1 MPVAANSNYKG
12 NKIMVAANLKR
23 AGSELGAKTTYQL
36 FLEKEGIPAVR
47 GFHIEDIRQ
56 VELHPWDRM
65 GTAGVYL
72 NLEGSE
78 GVNDCYICEIPAGKS
93 INPQKHMFEQLV
105 YVVSGHGATT
115 VWRDGG
121 KKQTFEWGEGALF
134 SPPLNTWYQHFNGQ
148 ASAPVRLLA
157 MTNAPTVLNLYHNI
171 DFVFNCDYTFTDRYV
186 GEEDF
191 FSGKAKIPG
200 EGFVDTNF
208 IRDVRSYDLP
218 ERGDRGAGG
227 KMLMI
232 EMSNNVMSA
241 HISQFPVGTYK
252 KAHRHGA
259 GAHVLILKGEGLS
272 IMWPEGQDIKRY
284 NWRAGSLMVPP
295 ERWFHQHFNV
305 GGEPARYLALKPFSS
320 RKFPGL
326 RKQWGTSESVKLGG
340 DQIEYEDQDPRIHE
354 IFEEELAK
362 RGVQSQMGDVL
373 KAAS

>member
-1 MPVAANSNYKG
+1 MASSAATVK
-12 NKIMVAANLKR
+12 LQR
-23 AGSELGAKTTYQL
+23 AGNELGAKTTYQL
-36 FLEKEGIPAVR
+36 FLEREGVPALG
-47 GFHIEDIRQ
+47 GFHIEDINH
-56 VELHPWDRM
+56 VDLSPWPRV
-65 GTAGVYL
+65 GGRGVYL

-78 GVNDCYICEIPAGKS
+78 GVNNCYVCEIAPGKS
-93 INPQKHMFEQLV
+93 LEPQKHMFEALI

-115 VWRDGG
+115 IWQDDG
-121 KKQTFEWGEGALF
+121 KKQTFEWGEGSLF
-134 SPPLNTWYQHFNGQ
+134 SPPLNAWYQHFNGQ
-148 ASAPVRLLA
+148 GDRPVRLLA

-171 DFVFNCDYTFTDRYV
+171 DFVFDCDYRFADRYA
-186 GEEDF
+186 GEDDF
-191 FSGKAKIPG
+191 FNGQAKIPG
-200 EGFVDTNF
+200 EGFHDTNF
-208 IRDVRSYDLP
+208 IRDVRSYELP
-218 ERGDRGAGG
+218 ERNDRGAGG

-259 GAHVLILKGEGLS
+259 GAHVIILKGEGFS
-272 IMWPEGQDIKRY
+272 VMWKEGDDIKRY

-295 ERWFHQHFNV
+295 ERWFHQHFNA

-340 DQIEYEDQDPRIHE
+340 DQIEYEDEDPRVRAM
-354 IFEEELAK
+354 FEEELGK
-362 RGVQSQMGDVL
+362 RGVVSQMGPVY

>member
-1 MPVAANSNYKG
+1 
-12 NKIMVAANLKR
+12 MVAANLKR
-23 AGSELGAKTTYQL
+23 SGNELGAKTTYQL
-36 FLEKEGIPAVR
+36 FLEREGVPAVG
-47 GFHIEDIRQ
+47 GFHIEDINA
-56 VELHPWDRM
+56 VELHPWARM
-65 GTAGVYL
+65 GGRGVYL

-78 GVNDCYICEIPAGKS
+78 GVNDCYICEIAPGKS
-93 INPQKHMFEQLV
+93 LEPQKHLFEELV

-115 VWRDGG
+115 VWQDNG
-121 KKQTFEWGEGALF
+121 KKQTFEWGECSLF

-148 ASAPVRLLA
+148 GDKPVRLLA
-157 MTNAPTVLNLYHNI
+157 MTNAPTVLNLFHNI
-171 DFVFNCDYTFTDRYV
+171 DFVFQCSFPFTDRYG
-186 GEEDF
+186 GEEEF
-191 FSGKAKIPG
+191 FSGQVKVPG
-200 EGFVDTNF
+200 EGFCDTNF
-208 IRDVRSYDLP
+208 IRDVRSYELP
-218 ERGDRGAGG
+218 ERRERGAGG

-232 EMSNNVMSA
+232 EMANNVMSA

-259 GAHVLILKGEGLS
+259 GAHVIILKGEGFS
-272 IMWPEGQDIKRY
+272 AVWREGEDIKRY

-340 DQIEYEDQDPRIHE
+340 DQIEYEDEDQRIRKM
-354 IFEEELAK
+354 FEEELAK
-362 RGVQSQMGDVL
+362 RGVQNQMMNVY